1 MELFSTEEQDRIV
14 QAISVAEAKT
24 SGEIRLVIDKKLKA
38 ASAIDAAVTYFR
50 KLEMQKTA
58 QANGVLIYMA
68 LDDHEF
74 AIIGDRGINTKVV
87 ANFWDDTKE
96 LMVSF
101 FRQGDL
107 VQGLI
112 AGIHDIGEQLQAYFP
127 RSEDD
132 VNELPDDIYFG
143 SLHEQPIK
151 KRHE

>member
-1 MELFSTEEQDRIV
+1 
-14 QAISVAEAKT
+14 
-24 SGEIRLVIDKKLKA
+24 
-38 ASAIDAAVTYFR
+38 
-50 KLEMQKTA
+50 MQKTA

-74 AIIGDRGINTKVV
+74 AIIGYRGINTKVV
-87 ANFWDDTKE
+87 ANFWADTKE

-143 SLHEQPIK
+143 NLHEQPIK